1 VRNFS
6 TFILAIF
13 LTLGTTSFAQT
24 VTVTPTTTLAAETSN
39 NTSAP
44 NSISGSTNGIAASG
58 NISKVPFRDAMYA
71 GANTKVLTALMGW
84 FGDPDHISVGYDSR
98 NPAQV
103 GKQID
108 DMQSR
113 GIDGTFLAWYGVD
126 SYENTT
132 AQALKQQSELR
143 NGFNFAIMI
152 DHGTIDWDTPP
163 GMTPTQALIYHMNYV
178 ADNYFAS
185 PAYLRVNGQPVIME
199 FGMELVSPAIDW
211 PTVRSSVRGN
221 PLVVF
226 RDSEGYSRPLSNG
239 AYVWRPDGTLGDLD
253 DFYSTAVQNP
263 SKIAI
268 GGAAKGFNDTLASW
282 TQNRH
287 ASEQCGMT
295 WVNGISEANKYYSAD
310 HQLQFIMVD
319 TWNDYEEGTTIESG
333 IDNCV
338 SISASSTNQTIV
350 WTLGGQG
357 QESTLDH
364 YSIYVSTDGQ
374 NLMPL
379 TEVPTGTHSL
389 DLSVFSFPAGTYTA
403 YVKAVAKT
411 SLTNHM
417 SGAVTFTS
425 AGAPPTAP
433 TSPSSG
439 AAGDFSLAASPATQT
454 VTRGQSSNYALTLTP
469 TGQLS
474 APVSFACAGLPSGA
488 ACQFASNPLPAGSAT
503 ATTALT
509 ITTSVTSAALM
520 EPSGMPHSR
529 DPKNPGGMLGFTLST
544 AVFGLF
550 GMGMGSGAGWKRR
563 KLTKRHRKMAM
574 LIVLAVVLLLVAT
587 GCGTSGAKLTDSAS
601 AATTTSAGPSGSPST
616 APTTFT
622 VMVTATSGST
632 VHTVPLTLKL
642 Q

>member
-6 TFILAIF
+6 AFITTLL
-13 LTLGTTSFAQT
+13 LTLGSTSFAQN
-24 VTVTPTTTLAAETSN
+24 VVVTPTTTLAAETGN

-44 NSISGSTNGIAASG
+44 NSIGSSTKGIAASG
-58 NISKVPFRDAMYA
+58 NISKVPFRNAMYA

-84 FGDPDHISVGYDSR
+84 FADPDHISVGYDSR
-98 NPAQV
+98 NAAQL
-103 GKQID
+103 GRQID

-126 SYENTT
+126 SFENTT

-152 DHGTIDWDTPP
+152 DHGTIDWDTPS
-163 GMTPTQALIYHMNYV
+163 GMNPTQALIYHMNYV
-178 ADNYFAS
+178 ADNYFSS

-199 FGMELVSPAIDW
+199 FGMELVNPAIDW
-211 PTVRSSVRGN
+211 PTVRASVRGN

-226 RDSEGYSRPLSNG
+226 RDAEGYGRPLSNG
-239 AYVWRPDGTLGDLD
+239 AYVWRPDYPVSALD
-253 DFYSTAVQNP
+253 DFYSTALQNP

-282 TQNRH
+282 TQNRQF
-287 ASEQCGMT
+287 SEQCGQT
-295 WVNGISEANKYYSAD
+295 WINGISEANKYYSANR
-310 HQLQFIMVD
+310 QLQFIMVD

-333 IDNCV
+333 IDNCL

-350 WTLGGQG
+350 WSLGGQG
-357 QESTLDH
+357 QEDTLDH
-364 YSIYVSTDGQ
+364 YTIYVSNDGQ

-379 TEVPTGTHSL
+379 TEVPTGTYSL
-389 DLSVFSFPAGTYTA
+389 DLSVFSFPAGAYTA
-403 YVKAVAKT
+403 YVKAVGKT
-411 SLTNHM
+411 SITNHM

-425 AGAPPTAP
+425 AGAPPTTP

-439 AAGDFSLAASPATQT
+439 APGDFSLAASPGIQT
-454 VTRGQSSNYALTLTP
+454 VVRGQSSNYALTLMP
-469 TGQLS
+469 TGQLN
-474 APVSFACAGLPSGA
+474 APVSFSCTGLPRGA
-488 ACQFASNPLPAGSAT
+488 SCQFGNNPLPAGSAT

-509 ITTSVTSAALM
+509 ITTSTTSASLM
-520 EPSGMPHSR
+520 EPMGMPHSR
-529 DPKNPGGMLGFTLST
+529 DPRNPGGMLGFTVST

-550 GMGMGSGAGWKRR
+550 GMGMGSRSKRL
-563 KLTKRHRKMAM
+563 KLTKTHRKMGM
-574 LIVLAVVLLLVAT
+574 LVVLAVLLVLVAT
-587 GCGTSGAKLTDSAS
+587 GCGTNGAKLTDSAS
-601 AATTTSAGPSGSPST
+601 AATTATVGPSGSPSS

-632 VHTVPLTLKL
+632 VHSVPLTLKL

>member
-1 VRNFS
+1 
-6 TFILAIF
+6 
-13 LTLGTTSFAQT
+13 
-24 VTVTPTTTLAAETSN
+24 LAAETGN

-44 NSISGSTNGIAASG
+44 NSIASSTKGIAVSG
-58 NISKVPFRDAMYA
+58 NISKVPFRNAMYP

-84 FGDPDHISVGYDSR
+84 FNESGHISVGYNSQD
-98 NPAQV
+98 PTQV

-113 GIDGTFLAWYGVD
+113 GIDGTFLAWYGAD
-126 SYENTT
+126 AYEDTT
-132 AQALKQQSELR
+132 AKALKQQSELR

-152 DHGTIDWDTPP
+152 DHGTIDWDTPA

-211 PTVRSSVRGN
+211 PTVRASVRGN

-226 RDSEGYSRPLSNG
+226 RDSEGYGRPLSNG

-287 ASEQCGMT
+287 ASEQCGQT
-295 WVNGISEANKYYSAD
+295 WVNGISEANKYYSANR
-310 HQLQFIMVD
+310 QLQFIMVD

-333 IDNCV
+333 IDNCL
-338 SISASSTNQTIV
+338 SITASSTNQTIV
-350 WTLGGQG
+350 WSLGGQG
-357 QESTLDH
+357 QENTLDH
-364 YSIYVSTDGQ
+364 YTVYVSTDGQ
-374 NLMPL
+374 NLMQL

-425 AGAPPTAP
+425 VGAPPTAP

-469 TGQLS
+469 TGQLNT
-474 APVSFACAGLPSGA
+474 AVSLSCSGLPTGA

-509 ITTSVTSAALM
+509 ITTSTTSASLM
-520 EPSGMPHSR
+520 EPVGMPHSR

-550 GMGMGSGAGWKRR
+550 GMGMGAGS
-563 KLTKRHRKMAM
+563 KLTGTTHRKMAM
-574 LIVLAVVLLLVAT
+574 LVVLAVLLVLVAT
-587 GCGTSGAKLTDSAS
+587 GCGTNGAKLTDSAS
-601 AATTTSAGPSGSPST
+601 AATTATTGPSGSPST

-632 VHTVPLTLKL
+632 VHSVPLTLKL